1 MSLAEKFD
9 TLFSGLRRAYGT
21 YTIKEVKGK
30 KRTGQG
36 RTIKSDVTTELWE
49 RHLSGDQFLGIV
61 PIRQNGTCVFGA
73 IDVDDYDLDLLKL
86 EQAIKKHKM
95 PLVLCRSKSGG
106 AHCYLFLK
114 KPAAA
119 NKVRE
124 RLAHYSA
131 VLGYGGVEIFPK
143 QDRLINDDDTGN
155 WINMPYFEGKD
166 TVQYAIVDG
175 QQLSAQDFIAHAIS
189 CAVLPDDLEA
199 EPESPELLREAPP
212 CLVTL
217 AAGGFPDGSRNLG
230 LFNLGVYCR
239 KRWGEDYQDKLV
251 EMNQLYMGDPLPD
264 SEVKQVIKNIGKK
277 EYSYRCR
284 EQPIAPVCQRHECL
298 KKRFG
303 IGMDAALDE
312 LGIEIKNPLRVN
324 VDPVLYIAEVNGM
337 RVEITSEDMVSQ
349 TRFRKTVIDQGAI
362 YILTIPSKKFEI
374 MMSDMAARAEIVE
387 TGTDTS
393 HRAPIRDFL
402 RVFCTMRAPARQIE
416 EVIEDGA
423 WKNGTDT
430 YFEPMRFLQAYNRER
445 GMKATKA
452 DIHKALRDVVKIHRK
467 PIYGDEYEIWSV
479 PTFTNTKS
487 EDDAEQF

>member
-303 IGMDAALDE
+303 IGMDAALD
-312 LGIEIKNPLRVN
+312 
-324 VDPVLYIAEVNGM
+324 D
-337 RVEITSEDMVSQ
+337 VE
-349 TRFRKTVIDQGAI
+349 
-362 YILTIPSKKFEI
+362 
-374 MMSDMAARAEIVE
+374 
-387 TGTDTS
+387 
-393 HRAPIRDFL
+393 
-402 RVFCTMRAPARQIE
+402 
-416 EVIEDGA
+416 
-423 WKNGTDT
+423 
-430 YFEPMRFLQAYNRER
+430 
-445 GMKATKA
+445 
-452 DIHKALRDVVKIHRK
+452 
-467 PIYGDEYEIWSV
+467 
-479 PTFTNTKS
+479 
-487 EDDAEQF
+487 